1 MLAQSLKTVLRWLT
15 LLLFSDLMLDVL
27 RAFWHCT
34 LWMSLVQI
42 IRKRVLRS
50 WLGVGLLGDF
60 CLIPLLE
67 REDSI

>member
-1 MLAQSLKTVLRWLT
+1 MQGFKAGILNALKAKRHQVLRWLT

-27 RAFWHCT
+27 RGFWHCT

-50 WLGVGLLGDF
+50 QYG
-60 CLIPLLE
+60 
-67 REDSI
+67 